1 MLFFILPGLLMTWGL
16 ASLLIHPG
24 DSSPPDNG
32 EGTKVTTDLGDED
45 DFFEG
50 NAADDTVISNGGDDE
65 IYGYRGADVIA
76 LGDGDDIG
84 HGGSGTDV
92 IYGAD
97 GNDFLDGGSNDDRL
111 FGGDGDDATFIPA
124 TDTTDAIYGD
134 ERGNDFIRGGAGNDA
149 LYDGA
154 GSNTIYGD
162 SGNDIVDTVDF
173 DTSAGKVDFAYGGTG
188 DDDLYIDD
196 GDTAEGGD
204 GADIF
209 GVIYD
214 VGDDPVTIVDYIK
227 ADGDMLFIQ
236 HADADT
242 ATVTATEADG
252 NTTILVDGVA
262 IMNLTGVTGF
272 DTADVSLVVP
282 T

>member
-97 GNDFLDGGSNDDRL
+97 GNDFLDGGSNDWLARRAQCIAQEIQPRIMVIMWTHINRREHDLEHMLNQRWNTYY
-111 FGGDGDDATFIPA
+111 DSIKDPA
-124 TDTTDAIYGD
+124 WPSCDSYQYWMHLPWAIKKEIWLIHTLQGI
-134 ERGNDFIRGGAGNDA
+134 EQVFCVIR
-149 LYDGA
+149 
-154 GSNTIYGD
+154 
-162 SGNDIVDTVDF
+162 
-173 DTSAGKVDFAYGGTG
+173 KR
-188 DDDLYIDD
+188 
-196 GDTAEGGD
+196 
-204 GADIF
+204 
-209 GVIYD
+209 
-214 VGDDPVTIVDYIK
+214 
-227 ADGDMLFIQ
+227 
-236 HADADT
+236 
-242 ATVTATEADG
+242 
-252 NTTILVDGVA
+252 
-262 IMNLTGVTGF
+262 
-272 DTADVSLVVP
+272 
-282 T
+282 